1 MNRLLKIRPN
11 NSTISLLAILL
22 ILLLASALRFHLLGA
37 QSFWNDEGSSYV
49 QAMRSFSDIATNAGL
64 DIHPPG
70 YYWLLGG
77 WRLLSGT
84 SEFALRLL
92 STFASLLSIA
102 FAYVLG
108 KRLFGWTAAITA
120 AILIALNTF

>member
-1 MNRLLKIRPN
+1 MVKSLTPFYQRFVDTIRRHERIL
-11 NSTISLLAILL
+11 TLVAIVLVLL
-22 ILLLASALRFHLLGA
+22 IAAALRFHLLGA
-37 QSFWNDEGSSYV
+37 QSLWNDEGNSYV

-92 STFASLLSIA
+92 STFASL
-102 FAYVLG
+102 
-108 KRLFGWTAAITA
+108 
-120 AILIALNTF
+120 